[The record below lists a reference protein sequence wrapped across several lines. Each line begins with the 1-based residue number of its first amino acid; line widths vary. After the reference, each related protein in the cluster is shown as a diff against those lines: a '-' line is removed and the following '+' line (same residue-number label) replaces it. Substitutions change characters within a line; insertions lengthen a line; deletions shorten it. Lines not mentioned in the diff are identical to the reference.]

1 MSDDKGDRPGPT
13 EIWIGPIGPIPVR
26 PDGDQALASRRG
38 ALRVAQAATTCD
50 ELVALVRNHP
60 NPLVRMEAVP
70 RLKARFPDSDI
81 ARSTLA
87 SAVSDRDDGVRCE
100 AISAVADLALPDAGD
115 LLAAA
120 LNDPEPDVRYF
131 AAIGLQQLDDSRAP
145 ADPTSFAY
153 GKR

>member
-1 MSDDKGDRPGPT
+1 MSDDTGDPPGPT
-13 EIWIGPIGPIPVR
+13 EVWIGPIGPIPVR
-26 PDGDQALASRRG
+26 SDEDGLFASRRG

-70 RLKARFPDSDI
+70 RLKARFPDSEV
-81 ARSTLA
+81 ARSTLER
-87 SAVSDRDDGVRCE
+87 AVSDRDDGVRCE
-100 AISAVADLALPDAGD
+100 AIGAVADLAFPGAGD

-131 AAIGLQQLDDSRAP
+131 AAIGLQQLDDARAP
-145 ADPTSFAY
+145 ADPTAFAY
-153 GKR
+153 GS